1 MPLQLGTSRNIVYV
15 GAPEDGAPPA
25 PPPED
30 PQQLLDAM
38 VESEPICVRVASLF
52 KTELQQALLFVD
64 GKAVSEEFEFYYKQ
78 FLLDSVHYY
87 LAHGF
92 VPFRLRKVGAVFAP
106 FVMSKNTVSWEED
119 EMGVD
124 DYAPNVTVQ
133 RQSALL
139 DKNKEKA
146 PRIYVYTFDTQGL
159 RGLLQPAAQDFAHL
173 RHSRGYQVD
182 YMNLSRESV
191 FMWQRASAKP
201 EHSDFGKANVNQ
213 ILSVSDQFRLS
224 LDHAA
229 QAEADVVS
237 ENETKEHEKRE
248 LDRGLRQRPA
258 VSTYSTSLALPL
270 DMTGHVHTFRPPAV
284 NHDAVQQAFNNAV
297 MDACN
302 IARTWAQGNHLR
314 RDAARHAGDGLAAQ
328 EPKRA
333 GHSGEDTQE
342 AVKTLLLAY
351 ERMLSYIVTFILD
364 PANKAKLKRQEPAGE
379 EMDAAFA
386 REKHKTVNVVNLYPR
401 PTVAVEIGR
410 VTTRDCDSLRDMF
423 DSFMATDEDFSS
435 GVFAATGM
443 HVSKRYIELNRLKFD
458 AQKKALQDAIRGEDG
473 GGNAAAAR
481 GGNGGQA
488 PARAGAEKREG
499 ESTGKRARERD
510 GKEKEEGKDKDK
522 DKDNGEGGGGTRA
535 RAS

>member
-1 MPLQLGTSRNIVYV
+1 MPLQLGSTRNIVYV

-106 FVMSKNTVSWEED
+106 FVMSKNTVSWEEG
-119 EMGVD
+119 EMGPD

-139 DKNKEKA
+139 DKNKDKA

-248 LDRGLRQRPA
+248 LDKGLRQRPA

-302 IARTWAQGNHLR
+302 IARTWAQGHLR
-314 RDAARHAGDGLAAQ
+314 RDAARHASDGLAAQ

-333 GHSGEDTQE
+333 GRGGEDTQE

-364 PANKAKLKRQEPAGE
+364 PANKAKLKRQEPVGE

-423 DSFMATDEDFSS
+423 DSFMATDEDFCS

-443 HVSKRYIELNRLKFD
+443 HVSERYIELNRLKFE
-458 AQKKALQDAIRGEDG
+458 AQKKALQDAIRGDDG
-473 GGNAAAAR
+473 SGNPAAAR
-481 GGNGGQA
+481 GVNGGQA
-488 PARAGAEKREG
+488 TARGGAGQRER
-499 ESTGKRARERD
+499 EDTGKRARERD

-522 DKDNGEGGGGTRA
+522 DNGEGNGGKRA